1 VTLTADRLT
10 AALNTAALNTDALN
24 TDALNT
30 HALNTH
36 ALNTNA
42 LKKRNAS
49 NMILPLFRELTYQ
62 PDSAALMQR
71 LSTLDSPLFLDSS
84 MNSDRGARYDILT
97 AAPTVK
103 LLLEKGVVRR
113 VSGNQ
118 QQILNMDI
126 FAAIRQTLAEFQSPA
141 SDFDNTLS
149 GLPFVGGAAG
159 YFSYEIGAPG
169 QRPDKQRELRTNREY
184 PDTPAAQAGIY
195 HWAVIVDHLQ
205 QRTNLFILAQCP
217 VDIAEQVLAR
227 LESSDNEPVQ
237 DFLLTQPFR
246 SNLSPQAYEAAFDR
260 LKAYINAGDC
270 YQANL
275 AQRFQAS
282 YTGDPL
288 QAYLRLRQRSK
299 SPFSA
304 YVGLQ
309 PGSSVQHSAAPYQ
322 APQPGA
328 ILCLSP
334 ERFLQVRGRKVLTQ
348 PIKGTRRRGLDA
360 AQDDELKKALCESE
374 KDRAENLMIVDLL
387 RNDLGSLCVT
397 GSVTAE
403 KLFELQSFNSVHHLV
418 STISAELGP
427 GQSPLDLLRNCF
439 PGGSIT
445 GAPKIRAMEIINE
458 LEPNSRSIY
467 CGAVG
472 YFGFDGQMD
481 TNITIRTLLCEQGQI
496 YCWGGGGIVAD
507 SECELEYQ
515 ESRDKVA
522 LLLGTLQERSA

>member
-1 VTLTADRLT
+1 
-10 AALNTAALNTDALN
+10 
-24 TDALNT
+24 
-30 HALNTH
+30 
-36 ALNTNA
+36 
-42 LKKRNAS
+42 
-49 NMILPLFRELTYQ
+49 MILPLFRELPYQ
-62 PDSAALMQR
+62 HDSAALMR
-71 LSTLDSPLFLDSS
+71 SLNRLDSPIFLDSS

-103 LLLEKGVVRR
+103 LLLDRGVVRR
-113 VSGNQ
+113 VNGSQ
-118 QQILNMDI
+118 QQVLGMDI
-126 FAAIRQTLAEFQSPA
+126 FAAIKQTLTEFKPPA
-141 SDFDNTLS
+141 SEFDNILS

-169 QRPDKQRELRTNREY
+169 QRTDKRRDERTVQEY
-184 PDTPAAQAGIY
+184 PHTPAAQAGIY

-205 QRTNLFILAQCP
+205 QKTILFMLAQCP
-217 VDIAEQVLAR
+217 ARIAERVLAA
-227 LESSDNEPVQ
+227 LESGDDQPAE
-237 DFLLTQPFR
+237 DFLLTQPFS
-246 SNLSPQAYEAAFDR
+246 SNLTPQAYEEAFKR
-260 LKAYINAGDC
+260 LKAYIEAGDC

-275 AQRFQAS
+275 AQRFRAS

-309 PGSSVQHSAAPYQ
+309 SVSSEQFHAEQPWAD
-322 APQPGA
+322 QPGA
-328 ILCLSP
+328 DQRGAIVCLSP
-334 ERFLQVRGRKVLTQ
+334 ERFLQVRGSKVLTQ

-360 AQDDELKKALCESE
+360 AQDEELKQALCESE

-387 RNDLGSLCVT
+387 RNDLGSLCIT

-467 CGAVG
+467 CGAIG

-481 TNITIRTLLCEQGQI
+481 TNITIRTLLCEQDQI

-522 LLLGTLQERSA
+522 LLLSTLQELKASSAQSD

>member
-1 VTLTADRLT
+1 
-10 AALNTAALNTDALN
+10 
-24 TDALNT
+24 
-30 HALNTH
+30 
-36 ALNTNA
+36 
-42 LKKRNAS
+42 
-49 NMILPLFRELTYQ
+49 MILPLFRELEYQ
-62 PDSAALMQR
+62 CDSAPLMQR
-71 LSTLDSPLFLDSS
+71 LNQLDSPLFLDSS

-103 LLLEKGVVRR
+103 LLLDQGFVYRVYSDEK
-113 VSGNQ
+113 
-118 QQILNMDI
+118 QQIPGVDI
-126 FAAIRQTLAEFQSPA
+126 FEAINQALAEFKSPA
-141 SDFDNTLS
+141 SEFDEVLA

-169 QRPDKQRELRTNREY
+169 QRPDKRRDERTEQEY
-184 PDTPAAQAGIY
+184 PHTPTAQTGIY
-195 HWAVIVDHLQ
+195 HWAVIVDHLLQ
-205 QRTNLFILAQCP
+205 KSILFLLPQCP
-217 VDIAEQVLAR
+217 PGIAAQVLAA
-227 LESSDNEPVQ
+227 LESNDNPADSGFQ
-237 DFLLTQPFR
+237 LTQSFS
-246 SNLSPQAYEAAFDR
+246 SNLSRQAYEAAFDR

-270 YQANL
+270 YQTNL
-275 AQRFQAS
+275 AQRFQAC
-282 YTGDPL
+282 YDGDPL
-288 QAYLRLRQRSK
+288 EAYLRLRQRSK

-309 PGSSVQHSAAPYQ
+309 SAPLQ
-322 APQPGA
+322 QNDKPGA

-334 ERFLQVRGRKVLTQ
+334 ERFLQVRGRRVLTQ

-360 AQDDELKKALCESE
+360 AQDEALKKALCESE

-387 RNDLGSLCVT
+387 RNDLGSLCLT

-403 KLFELQSFNSVHHLV
+403 RLFELQSFNSVHHLV

-427 GQSPLDLLRNCF
+427 EQSPLDLLRNCF

-467 CGAVG
+467 CGAIG

-522 LLLGTLQERSA
+522 LLLSTLQETSC

>member
-1 VTLTADRLT
+1 
-10 AALNTAALNTDALN
+10 
-24 TDALNT
+24 
-30 HALNTH
+30 
-36 ALNTNA
+36 
-42 LKKRNAS
+42 
-49 NMILPLFRELTYQ
+49 MILPLFRELPYRH
-62 PDSAALMQR
+62 DSAALMQR
-71 LSTLDSPLFLDSS
+71 LNRLDSPLFMDSS

-97 AAPTVK
+97 AVPTVK
-103 LLLEKGVVRR
+103 LLLDKGVVTRCL
-113 VSGNQ
+113 GNQ
-118 QQILNMDI
+118 QQVLDMDI
-126 FAAIRQTLAEFQSPA
+126 FAAIKQTLAEFKSPD
-141 SDFDNTLS
+141 SEFDNSLS

-169 QRPDKQRELRTNREY
+169 QRPDKRRDARTDQEY
-184 PDTPAAQAGIY
+184 PATPAAQAGIY

-205 QRTNLFILAQCP
+205 QKTILFMLPQCP
-217 VDIAEQVLAR
+217 VEIAEQVLSA
-227 LESSDNEPVQ
+227 LERGNDQPAE
-237 DFLLTQPFR
+237 DFLLTRPFS
-246 SNLSPQAYEAAFDR
+246 SNLSPQAYQTAFER
-260 LKAYINAGDC
+260 LKAYIEAGDC

-275 AQRFQAS
+275 AQRFQAT
-282 YTGDPL
+282 YNGDPL

-309 PGSSVQHSAAPYQ
+309 SSSVEPS
-322 APQPGA
+322 GA

-334 ERFLQVRGRKVLTQ
+334 ERFLQVRGSKVLTQ
-348 PIKGTRRRGLDA
+348 PIKGTRRRGLNA
-360 AQDDELKKALCESE
+360 AQDEELKKALCESE

-397 GSVTAE
+397 GSVRAE

-418 STISAELGP
+418 STISAELGS

-467 CGAVG
+467 CGTIG

-515 ESRDKVA
+515 ESRDKVT
-522 LLLGTLQERSA
+522 LLLTTLQEHCA